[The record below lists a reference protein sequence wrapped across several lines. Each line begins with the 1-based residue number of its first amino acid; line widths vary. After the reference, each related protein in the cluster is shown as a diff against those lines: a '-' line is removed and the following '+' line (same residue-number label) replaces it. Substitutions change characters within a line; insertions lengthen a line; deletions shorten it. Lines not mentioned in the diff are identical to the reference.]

1 MVRTQEPYYE
11 PEAVFSVEA
20 ADSSE
25 MDTDFKVLEW
35 QQIANE
41 SAIKQELMQQPQLTR
56 QGVIGTQPG
65 DVRAQVKIATNRP
78 IKGKLTSQEKASWME
93 RILEEEQHKPL
104 KVSQQFVR
112 KFQEREDE
120 LKERRMFDKKR
131 FTQKIGKME
140 ATRKEINA
148 QHAMSAAVK
157 QERNKFQA
165 REAARV
171 TGQIFDEGDYDQ
183 NNPRN
188 SPDGEEEEGEFDAEV
203 QDITAVSA
211 KDALANWPAGGPSWN
226 SEKATNS
233 KTVFRDRA
241 PQIEFV
247 KRHTPAT
254 GSTPSQ
260 IIYAVRVAP
269 ALDDA
274 TAPVSQKHQADAGPP
289 ALGKRTRK
297 LRSLVEESD
306 TELRLR
312 GARIE
317 REEKRRHQEERARYQ
332 DAVIGQWM
340 LEKRDIERQ
349 RKAHANR
356 VRKRERNRM
365 IEDRARI
372 MAMED
377 QMRPAT
383 ATPLITPPR
392 SPLAMRTQSE
402 ARPHTAEPPV
412 STSAYL
418 QRQRQLLLEDYL
430 RKHMSAPL
438 QAGSAVLAG
447 LEEMHP
453 ARPSSRQQNRAAS
466 ADPINNRSEY
476 RGEGAS

>member
-1 MVRTQEPYYE
+1 MVRTQEPYHE

-56 QGVIGTQPG
+56 KGVIGTLPG
-65 DVRAQVKIATNRP
+65 DVRAQVKMATNRP
-78 IKGKLTSQEKASWME
+78 VKGKLSSQEKATWME

-120 LKERRMFDKKR
+120 LKERRMIDKKR
-131 FTQKIGKME
+131 FNQKVSKME
-140 ATRKEINA
+140 AARKQIDE
-148 QHAMSAAVK
+148 QHAFTAASK
-157 QERNKFQA
+157 AERNKFAA

-171 TGQIFDEGDYDQ
+171 TGQIFDEADYDSSVMDA
-183 NNPRN
+183 NVA
-188 SPDGEEEEGEFDAEV
+188 DKEEDAEHDKEV
-203 QDITAVSA
+203 QDINNSPDQT
-211 KDALANWPAGGPSWN
+211 DALANWPASGPNW
-226 SEKATNS
+226 KADTSTNS
-233 KTVFRDRA
+233 KAVFRDRA

-269 ALDDA
+269 ALADA
-274 TAPVSQKHQADAGPP
+274 TAPISQKHQADSGPP
-289 ALGKRTRK
+289 AIGKRTRK
-297 LRSLVEESD
+297 LREKVNQTTD

-312 GARIE
+312 AARIE
-317 REEKRRHQEERARYQ
+317 RSEKRRHQEERARYQ

-340 LEKRDIERQ
+340 MEKREIERH
-349 RKAHANR
+349 RKAHNDR
-356 VRKRERNRM
+356 IRKRERNRM

-372 MAMED
+372 MALED
-377 QMRPAT
+377 QMRPST
-383 ATPLITPPR
+383 ATPLISVPR
-392 SPLAMRTQSE
+392 SPLESHSGVHARAKSAAASSE
-402 ARPHTAEPPV
+402 NQV

-438 QAGSAVLAG
+438 QARSPVLAG
-447 LEEMHP
+447 LEEMQP
-453 ARPSSRQQNRAAS
+453 AARLRDSHAES
-466 ADPINNRSEY
+466 
-476 RGEGAS
+476 

>member
-188 SPDGEEEEGEFDAEV
+188 SPDGEVCDSV
-203 QDITAVSA
+203 
-211 KDALANWPAGGPSWN
+211 
-226 SEKATNS
+226 
-233 KTVFRDRA
+233 
-241 PQIEFV
+241 
-247 KRHTPAT
+247 
-254 GSTPSQ
+254 
-260 IIYAVRVAP
+260 
-269 ALDDA
+269 
-274 TAPVSQKHQADAGPP
+274 
-289 ALGKRTRK
+289 
-297 LRSLVEESD
+297 
-306 TELRLR
+306 
-312 GARIE
+312 
-317 REEKRRHQEERARYQ
+317 
-332 DAVIGQWM
+332 
-340 LEKRDIERQ
+340 
-349 RKAHANR
+349 
-356 VRKRERNRM
+356 
-365 IEDRARI
+365 
-372 MAMED
+372 
-377 QMRPAT
+377 
-383 ATPLITPPR
+383 
-392 SPLAMRTQSE
+392 
-402 ARPHTAEPPV
+402 
-412 STSAYL
+412 
-418 QRQRQLLLEDYL
+418 
-430 RKHMSAPL
+430 
-438 QAGSAVLAG
+438 
-447 LEEMHP
+447 
-453 ARPSSRQQNRAAS
+453 
-466 ADPINNRSEY
+466 
-476 RGEGAS
+476 